1 LPASGT
7 GSENKCGLC
16 GKQAVIRL
24 SNPEIRLCSRHF
36 TEEAENRVYSHIRK
50 NGIISPGDRV
60 LVGLS
65 GGKDSTALLL
75 MLHGYLSDFK
85 DAEPVAV
92 TVDEG
97 ISGYREETVEAAV
110 SIASELGIEHHI
122 ISFDEIFDADLD
134 KIVAGKDVR
143 ACSVCGV
150 LRRRALI
157 KAAERFSA
165 NKIATG
171 HNLDD
176 EAQSVIMNVLR
187 GDSASLI
194 QDTSEGYP
202 GYFIPRIKPLSVLS
216 EKEIVTYL
224 LVRGFYRDL
233 PECPYAGT
241 AMRLEVRIM
250 LAELEHR
257 HPGTKGHLMKF
268 QETLKQSCSEK
279 PKGKFYNCRICGEIS
294 SSEVCQVC
302 RLLKHE

>member
-1 LPASGT
+1 MSASGT

-16 GKQAVIRL
+16 GKPAVIRL
-24 SNPEIRLCSRHF
+24 SNSKIRLCSGHF
-36 TEEAENRVYSHIRK
+36 IEEAENRVYAHIR
-50 NGIISPGDRV
+50 NNEMISPGDRI

-75 MLHGYLSDFK
+75 MLHSYLSDFK
-85 DAEPVAV
+85 EAELVAV

-110 SIASELGIEHHI
+110 NLASELGIEHHI
-122 ISFDEIFDADLD
+122 ISFDEIFDTNLD

-157 KAAERFSA
+157 IAAKRFGA
-165 NKIATG
+165 TKIATG

-176 EAQSVIMNVLR
+176 EAQSVLMNLLR
-187 GDSASLI
+187 GDLPTLM
-194 QDTSEGYP
+194 QDTSSGYP
-202 GYFIPRIKPLSVLS
+202 GYFIPRIKPLSVLF
-216 EKEIVTYL
+216 EKEIITYL
-224 LVRGFYRDL
+224 LLRDFYRDL

-250 LAELEHR
+250 LAELEQR
-257 HPGTKGHLMKF
+257 HSGTKGHLMKF